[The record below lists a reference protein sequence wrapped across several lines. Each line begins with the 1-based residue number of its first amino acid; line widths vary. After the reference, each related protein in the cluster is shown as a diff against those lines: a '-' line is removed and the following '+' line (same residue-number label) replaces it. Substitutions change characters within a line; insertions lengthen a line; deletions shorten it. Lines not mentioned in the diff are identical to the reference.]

1 MNGTKINAS
10 KYTPQ
15 LPHWSQ
21 DLSKWNNSASVMQA
35 LNSDSDKLKHN
46 ETLLFVNDD
55 YCEISRRRPNAR
67 YHHLLFQ
74 VLTDLMA
81 LSVLSFVIFFLCTID
96 IGEIIKGYTD
106 SDRKGR
112 GILVLALVTFIALL
126 IISLTAFNYFL
137 FAPKDYPL
145 RFNRKT
151 GKVYVYDYVNLHVW
165 HLAETLTALFKFP
178 FFLPTRP
185 VEKVFDW
192 QDIQAV
198 ETYYMTSI
206 KGVNKTT
213 RSIYCV
219 VCAPGTTQIVD
230 RFMLSITGDGLS
242 ATPYRQWVWVCSYMS
257 FNDTQLDN
265 TLVNRDNFWGRP
277 VVWSDKFAKESA
289 RSK

>member
-1 MNGTKINAS
+1 
-10 KYTPQ
+10 
-15 LPHWSQ
+15 
-21 DLSKWNNSASVMQA
+21 
-35 LNSDSDKLKHN
+35 
-46 ETLLFVNDD
+46 
-55 YCEISRRRPNAR
+55 
-67 YHHLLFQ
+67 
-74 VLTDLMA
+74 
-81 LSVLSFVIFFLCTID
+81 
-96 IGEIIKGYTD
+96 
-106 SDRKGR
+106 

-213 RSIYCV
+213 RS
-219 VCAPGTTQIVD
+219 
-230 RFMLSITGDGLS
+230 
-242 ATPYRQWVWVCSYMS
+242 
-257 FNDTQLDN
+257 
-265 TLVNRDNFWGRP
+265 
-277 VVWSDKFAKESA
+277 
-289 RSK
+289 

>member
-1 MNGTKINAS
+1 M
-10 KYTPQ
+10 
-15 LPHWSQ
+15 
-21 DLSKWNNSASVMQA
+21 
-35 LNSDSDKLKHN
+35 
-46 ETLLFVNDD
+46 
-55 YCEISRRRPNAR
+55 
-67 YHHLLFQ
+67 
-74 VLTDLMA
+74 
-81 LSVLSFVIFFLCTID
+81 
-96 IGEIIKGYTD
+96 
-106 SDRKGR
+106 
-112 GILVLALVTFIALL
+112 ALVTFIALL

-165 HLAETLTALFKFP
+165 HLAETITALFKFP

-185 VEKVFDW
+185 IEKVFDW

>member
-1 MNGTKINAS
+1 M
-10 KYTPQ
+10 
-15 LPHWSQ
+15 
-21 DLSKWNNSASVMQA
+21 
-35 LNSDSDKLKHN
+35 
-46 ETLLFVNDD
+46 
-55 YCEISRRRPNAR
+55 
-67 YHHLLFQ
+67 
-74 VLTDLMA
+74 
-81 LSVLSFVIFFLCTID
+81 
-96 IGEIIKGYTD
+96 
-106 SDRKGR
+106 
-112 GILVLALVTFIALL
+112 ALVTFIALL

-219 VCAPGTTQIVD
+219 VCAPYDHTDSRQVHAKHYWRWPQRNALPTVGMGLQLHVFQ
-230 RFMLSITGDGLS
+230 RYPTG
-242 ATPYRQWVWVCSYMS
+242 
-257 FNDTQLDN
+257 
-265 TLVNRDNFWGRP
+265 
-277 VVWSDKFAKESA
+277 
-289 RSK
+289 